1 MRFAPEPQAGTPDPV
16 RAMNTLLKRVV
27 EEHRL
32 LVVTLAA
39 VLAVNVAVY
48 ALVVR
53 PLGARSAGAADRAA
67 AAAAAL
73 AAAEGE
79 LEMAQALV
87 AGKTHADEEL
97 SAFYEKV
104 LPSDL
109 AAARR
114 LTYASLPA
122 LARRTNVKYEDRRT
136 EIEDPEKDE
145 RLGHLRI
152 RMTLESDYES
162 FRDFIYQL
170 ESTPEFVIL
179 DDVTLAENEGRGPL
193 AITLNL
199 STYFRLKP
207 NGT

>member
-1 MRFAPEPQAGTPDPV
+1 MR
-16 RAMNTLLKRVV
+16 TLLNRALA
-27 EEHRL
+27 EHRT
-32 LVVTLAA
+32 LVLTLAA
-39 VLAVNVAVY
+39 VLAVNVAAYV
-48 ALVVR
+48 LVVR
-53 PLGARSAGAADRAA
+53 PLGAKSAGAADRAA

-73 AAAEGE
+73 AAAERE
-79 LEMAQALV
+79 MEMAQALV
-87 AGKTHADEEL
+87 SGKTQADEEL

-122 LARRTNVKYEDRRT
+122 LARRTSVKYEERRT
-136 EIEDPEKDE
+136 EIEDPEKDA

-152 RMTLESDYES
+152 RMMLQSDYEN
-162 FRDFIYQL
+162 FRNFIYQL

-179 DDVTLAENEGRGPL
+179 DDVTLAESEGSGPL
-193 AITLNL
+193 SITLNL

>member
-1 MRFAPEPQAGTPDPV
+1 MTP
-16 RAMNTLLKRVV
+16 LLERIVA
-27 EEHRL
+27 EHRA
-32 LVVTLAA
+32 LVVTLVT
-39 VLAVNVAVY
+39 VLAVNVAIY

-53 PLGARSAGAADRAA
+53 PLGAKQAGAADRAA
-67 AAAAAL
+67 TAAAAL
-73 AAAEGE
+73 ASAERE
-79 LEMAQALV
+79 LAMARALV
-87 AGKTHADEEL
+87 EGKTHADEEL

-122 LARRTNVKYEDRRT
+122 LARRTNVKYEERRT
-136 EIEDPEKDE
+136 EVEEAEKDS

-152 RMTLESDYES
+152 RMGLQSDYEN
-162 FRDFIYQL
+162 FRNFIYQL

-179 DDVTLAENEGRGPL
+179 DDVTLAEGEGSGPL
-193 AITLNL
+193 TITLNL

-207 NGT
+207 NGA

>member
-1 MRFAPEPQAGTPDPV
+1 
-16 RAMNTLLKRVV
+16 MNPLFKRVV
-27 EEHRL
+27 AEHRM
-32 LVVTLAA
+32 LVVILAV
-39 VLAVNVAVY
+39 VLAVNVATY

-53 PLGARSAGAADRAA
+53 PLGAKSAGAADRAA
-67 AAAAAL
+67 AAAAAV
-73 AAAEGE
+73 AAAERD

-122 LARRTNVKYEDRRT
+122 LARRTNVKYEERST
-136 EIEDPEKDE
+136 EIEEPEKDA

-152 RMTLESDYES
+152 RMVLQSDYES
-162 FRDFIYQL
+162 FRNFIYQL

-179 DDVTLAENEGRGPL
+179 DDVTLAESEGSGPL
-193 AITLNL
+193 TITLNL

>member
-1 MRFAPEPQAGTPDPV
+1 
-16 RAMNTLLKRVV
+16 MNPLVNRVV
-27 EEHRL
+27 SEHRT

-53 PLGARSAGAADRAA
+53 PLGAKSEGAANRAA
-67 AAAAAL
+67 TAAAAL
-73 AAAEGE
+73 ASAQRE
-79 LEMAQALV
+79 LAMAQALV
-87 AGKTHADEEL
+87 EGKARADEEL
-97 SAFYEKV
+97 SAFYERV
-104 LPSDL
+104 LPADL

-122 LARRTNVKYEDRRT
+122 LARRTNVKYEERRT
-136 EIEDPEKDE
+136 EIEDAEKDS

-152 RMTLESDYES
+152 RMVLKSDYED

-170 ESTPEFVIL
+170 ESAPEFVIL
-179 DDVTLAENEGRGPL
+179 DDVTLAESEATGPL
-193 AITLNL
+193 TITLNL

>member
-1 MRFAPEPQAGTPDPV
+1 
-16 RAMNTLLKRVV
+16 MNPLVNRVV
-27 EEHRL
+27 SEHRT

-53 PLGARSAGAADRAA
+53 PLGAKSAGAASRAA
-67 AAAAAL
+67 TAAAAL
-73 AAAEGE
+73 ASAQRE
-79 LEMAQALV
+79 LAMAQALV
-87 AGKTHADEEL
+87 EGKARADEEL

-104 LPSDL
+104 LPADL

-122 LARRTNVKYEDRRT
+122 LARRTNVKYEERRT
-136 EIEDPEKDE
+136 EIEDAEKDS

-152 RMTLESDYES
+152 RMVLKSDYED

-170 ESTPEFVIL
+170 ESAPEFVIL
-179 DDVTLAENEGRGPL
+179 DDVTLAESEATGPL
-193 AITLNL
+193 TITLNL

>member
-1 MRFAPEPQAGTPDPV
+1 
-16 RAMNTLLKRVV
+16 MNPLVNRVV
-27 EEHRL
+27 SEHRT

-53 PLGARSAGAADRAA
+53 PLGAKSAGAANRAA
-67 AAAAAL
+67 TAAAAL
-73 AAAEGE
+73 ASAQRE
-79 LEMAQALV
+79 LAMAQALV
-87 AGKTHADEEL
+87 EGKARADEEL

-104 LPSDL
+104 LPADL

-122 LARRTNVKYEDRRT
+122 LARRTNVKYEERRT
-136 EIEDPEKDE
+136 EIEDAEKDS

-152 RMTLESDYES
+152 RMVLKSDYED

-170 ESTPEFVIL
+170 ESAPEFVIL
-179 DDVTLAENEGRGPL
+179 DDVTLAESEATGPL
-193 AITLNL
+193 TITLNL

>member
-1 MRFAPEPQAGTPDPV
+1 MR
-16 RAMNTLLKRVV
+16 TLLNRVV
-27 EEHRL
+27 AEHRT
-32 LVVTLAA
+32 LVVMLAA
-39 VLAVNVAVY
+39 VLAVNVAAY

-53 PLGARSAGAADRAA
+53 PLGAKSAGAADRAA

-73 AAAEGE
+73 AAAERE

-122 LARRTNVKYEDRRT
+122 LARRTNVKYEERRT
-136 EIEDPEKDE
+136 EIDDPEKDA

-152 RMTLESDYES
+152 RMVLESDYEN
-162 FRDFIYQL
+162 FRNFIYQL

-179 DDVTLAENEGRGPL
+179 DDVTLAESEGSGPL
-193 AITLNL
+193 TITLNL

>member
-1 MRFAPEPQAGTPDPV
+1 MSP
-16 RAMNTLLKRVV
+16 LLNRVV
-27 EEHRL
+27 AEHRT

-53 PLGARSAGAADRAA
+53 PLGAKSAGAANRAA
-67 AAAAAL
+67 TAAAAL
-73 AAAEGE
+73 ESAQRE
-79 LEMAQALV
+79 LAMAQALV

-104 LPSDL
+104 LPADL

-122 LARRTNVKYEDRRT
+122 LARRTNVKYEERRT
-136 EIEDPEKDE
+136 EIEDPEKDS

-152 RMTLESDYES
+152 RMSLKSDYEN
-162 FRDFIYQL
+162 FRNFIYQL
-170 ESTPEFVIL
+170 ESAPEFVIL
-179 DDVTLAENEGRGPL
+179 DDVTLAESETTGPL
-193 AITLNL
+193 TITLNL

>member
-1 MRFAPEPQAGTPDPV
+1 
-16 RAMNTLLKRVV
+16 MNALLNRVV
-27 EEHRL
+27 AEHRT
-32 LVVTLAA
+32 LVVILAT
-39 VLAVNVAVY
+39 VLAVNVAAY
-48 ALVVR
+48 MLVVR
-53 PLGARSAGAADRAA
+53 PLGARSAGAADRATS
-67 AAAAAL
+67 AAAAL
-73 AAAEGE
+73 EAAERE
-79 LEMAQALV
+79 LAMAQALV
-87 AGKTHADEEL
+87 AGKAQADEEL

-104 LPSDL
+104 LPADL

-122 LARRTNVKYEDRRT
+122 LARRTNVKYEQRST
-136 EIEDPEKDE
+136 EVEEMEKDT

-152 RMTLESDYES
+152 RMGLQSDYED

-179 DDVTLAENEGRGPL
+179 DDVTLAEGEGSGPL
-193 AITLNL
+193 TITLNL